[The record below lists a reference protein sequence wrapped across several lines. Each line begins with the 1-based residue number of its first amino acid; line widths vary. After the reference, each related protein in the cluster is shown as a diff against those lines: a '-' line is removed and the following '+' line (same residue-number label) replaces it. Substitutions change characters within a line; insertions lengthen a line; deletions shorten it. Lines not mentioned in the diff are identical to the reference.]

1 MEQYSA
7 AALDKYGGLALPLFE
22 MQTVTVSGDSES
34 NPINILPFSQAV
46 FFLRCTAMAGGGSE
60 ELDVHIR
67 TKDPAGDYWF
77 NLLEFWPVLTAVGG
91 TIKIPFMLPNLGE
104 KLAISYDL
112 TDITSVTFSVYGV
125 FKIR

>member
-7 AALDKYGGLALPLFE
+7 VELGKYGGVTLPIFE
-22 MQTVTVSGDSES
+22 LQAVTESGDNES
-34 NPINILPFSQAV
+34 DPLNILPFSRGL
-46 FFLRCTAMAGGGSE
+46 FFLRVTAMAGGGGE
-60 ELDVHIR
+60 ELDVTIR
-67 TKDPAGDYWF
+67 TKDPSGDYWF
-77 NLLEFWPVLTAVGG
+77 NLMAFWPILTGVGG
-91 TIKIPFMLPNLGE
+91 RIKVPFMVPNMGE